1 MQLSSSLMRSRDLP
15 PQSRDRL
22 IGPGYVWSRDISA
35 LVTWPVG
42 HECTVCI
49 GCKCVLQFTG
59 VRISL
64 HPIQLNTRS
73 LDQRVEDGEFIFC
86 HISLW
91 KPGRSMFFLSFDT
104 LNTMRISIFTEY
116 PIIMRFSR
124 KFVYGIICFCHSD
137 YNQSKWQKPIEETF
151 NLTII
156 WYLMID
162 SWGTFY
168 SESGK
173 IENWGQCE

>member
-1 MQLSSSLMRSRDLP
+1 MQLSVSLTGSRDLP
-15 PQSRDRL
+15 PQSRDQL
-22 IGPGYVWSRDISA
+22 VTWYLWSRDLSVMSVSCVSGVSVCYSLQGSGSA
-35 LVTWPVG
+35 YIPSSWTQEAWIKGLKMANLFFVIFHYENLVDL
-42 HECTVCI
+42 C
-49 GCKCVLQFTG
+49 
-59 VRISL
+59 
-64 HPIQLNTRS
+64 
-73 LDQRVEDGEFIFC
+73 
-86 HISLW
+86 
-91 KPGRSMFFLSFDT
+91 FLSFDT

-137 YNQSKWQKPIEETF
+137 YNQSKCQKPIEETF